1 MYNEEYS
8 IGCQMSKNAQ
18 EIYEISSTSTESAPT
33 LVSDSCLTCATL
45 RNSCY
50 VMERRCCRFR
60 FQKFVYRPERLD
72 TWHALQFILDCH
84 CYNFLATS
92 FSVTCASN
100 FLINSACAAMVSSR
114 FCMILLCSCIA
125 SSFCR
130 RASSCC

>member
-8 IGCQMSKNAQ
+8 IGCQMSKKRSGDIRNFFNLHRVCTDLGFRQ
-18 EIYEISSTSTESAPT
+18 LS
-33 LVSDSCLTCATL
+33 TCATL
-45 RNSCY
+45 RNSRY
-50 VMERRCCRFR
+50 IMERRSCRFR

-72 TWHALQFILDCH
+72 TWLALQFILDCH

>member
-72 TWHALQFILDCH
+72 TWHALHVLCLHRELISGFNHTLLQFF
-84 CYNFLATS
+84 YGNAKFLGTS
-92 FSVTCASN
+92 FDTVIT
-100 FLINSACAAMVSSR
+100 
-114 FCMILLCSCIA
+114 LLYGFIYLKGFSLCYA
-125 SSFCR
+125 L
-130 RASSCC
+130 